1 MAEVLPLW
9 YQFGSPSSVKNEPSS
24 TLFGSII
31 QAIRTKDTKAIHP
44 AFEALFSAGVEGMFV
59 PKREDDCF
67 LGYNMPIWPDEVNL
81 PAVPD
86 HVAAA
91 IRSLFLVEEGS
102 VIDLLPCLPREYVS
116 GRLLHEKLFLGHI
129 INIEWRKGVLRRM
142 LLRSANDG
150 LVTFRSPLRT
160 GYIRTLRKPGR
171 KKHFLFG
178 EPIEVQKGEE
188 FLLDNFSM

>member
-9 YQFGSPSSVKNEPSS
+9 YQFGSPSSVTDEPSS

-31 QAIRTKDTKAIHP
+31 QAIRTKDTKAIFP
-44 AFEALFSAGVEGMFV
+44 AFETLFSAGVEGIFV
-59 PKREDDCF
+59 PKRVDDCF

-81 PAVPD
+81 PSVPD

-102 VIDLLPCLPREYVS
+102 VVDLLPCLPRECVS
-116 GRLLHEKLFLGHI
+116 GRLLHEKLFLGHT
-129 INIEWRKGVLRRM
+129 INIEWRKGVLRRV
-142 LLRSANDG
+142 LLRAAHDG
-150 LVTFRSPLRT
+150 LVTFRSSLRA

-171 KKHFLFG
+171 KKPFLFR

-188 FLLDNFSM
+188 FLLDNFSV